1 MRFGIDPS
9 GPQARQWVLEELG
22 KDDYHDGRSIFERIM
37 RWLGEQFARLQPQQ
51 PDNPDIGVP
60 PIVVALIALVIVGVL
75 GWLLTK
81 LRAERRTA
89 AETEAVLGDSTLT
102 STQFRDRGAAALREG
117 RYAEAVVHY
126 TRAMARE
133 SADRTLLTDAP
144 SLTAH
149 EIGQQLTVVFPE
161 HAAPV
166 ARSMDLF
173 DAVRYGRYAASRVD
187 AEAVRD
193 TADALVDTKPRLP
206 DRLTPEARVG
216 ATPAPGE
223 SVVLA
228 AFEDRS

>member
-51 PDNPDIGVP
+51 PDSPDIGVP

-133 SADRTLLTDAP
+133 STEPDPAHRCSVAHRPRDRSTTHRRLPRRAP
-144 SLTAH
+144 GGPLH
-149 EIGQQLTVVFPE
+149 G
-161 HAAPV
+161 PV
-166 ARSMDLF
+166 RRSPLRP
-173 DAVRYGRYAASRVD
+173 VCRVRVD